1 MSVRESLWKA
11 AACLLGGTMGA
22 CALSSLVFPAAAQEK
37 VWRVGLLTAGSEE
50 SEISGQSSWRS
61 GLLQS
66 LDRNGYRI
74 GKNLELVA
82 RFATRDVDRLPDLA
96 REIATAKVDVVV
108 AISDASVRAMLAAT
122 EATPTVMVV
131 GADPVAVGFVASMA
145 RPGGRVTG
153 LAFQTYEGDVKRLQ
167 LLREAMPAARGFG
180 YLRPPGSIPAR
191 ATELLAEAARHLD
204 VELTIRAVSRL
215 EPAAYEAAFASMRG
229 EAAAGVLI
237 ASTQVLAN
245 DVRRIGPIAQVLR
258 LPIICEWDY
267 MAINGCTLTYG
278 HDRDYAHRRVGEYAA
293 RILKGAAPADLPV
306 EQSDAWKLTI
316 NRRTAAAV
324 GISTGRAPLGRAQE
338 SSPSRIRDKVAAS
351 AVRKFC

>member
-1 MSVRESLWKA
+1 MSARESLWKA
-11 AACLLGGTMGA
+11 VPCLLGGVIVA
-22 CALSSLVFPAAAQEK
+22 VALSSSLVPAAAQDK
-37 VWRVGLLTAGSEE
+37 VWRVGLLSTGSEE
-50 SEISGQSSWRS
+50 SEIATLSTWRS

-74 GKNLELVA
+74 GKNLELVGRYA
-82 RFATRDVDRLPDLA
+82 ERDVNRVPDLA

-108 AISDASVRAMLAAT
+108 AIGNASVRAMLAAT
-122 EATPTVMVV
+122 EATPIVMVV

-191 ATELLAEAARHLD
+191 ATELLAEAARRLD

-245 DVRRIGPIAQVLR
+245 DVRRIGPIAQMLR

-267 MAINGCTLTYG
+267 MAINGCTLAYG
-278 HDRDYAHRRVGEYAA
+278 HDLDYAHRRVGEYAA

-306 EQSDAWKLTI
+306 EQPDAWKLTI
-316 NRRTAAAV
+316 NLRAAAAV
-324 GISTGRAPLGRAQE
+324 GLVVPPAVLARADE
-338 SSPSRIRDKVAAS
+338 VIE
-351 AVRKFC
+351 